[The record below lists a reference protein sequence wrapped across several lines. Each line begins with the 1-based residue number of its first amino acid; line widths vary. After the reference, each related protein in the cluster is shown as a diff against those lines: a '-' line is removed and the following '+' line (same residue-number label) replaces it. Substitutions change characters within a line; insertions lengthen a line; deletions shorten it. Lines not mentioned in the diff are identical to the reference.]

1 MENKKKVCL
10 APQSYWLNCCYPK
23 YGRTGG
29 RGDYTRFNED
39 VQLHFCLKANRGW
52 VFLIFFSLF
61 CRFWPSPYSATTSS
75 DPGVKKVSELLP
87 QKNSSF
93 DSFVIRVNLLNS
105 FICVGKRTL
114 FTTFPCESLQTHS
127 SVNTFD
133 TFSKEKLLLI
143 STAEGMFG
151 QFITKIPPYNL
162 HGTMA
167 YYTPLYTSYICCQT
181 FKTV

>member
-1 MENKKKVCL
+1 MDVQEDGG
-10 APQSYWLNCCYPK
+10 NC
-23 YGRTGG
+23 
-29 RGDYTRFNED
+29 TRFNED
-39 VQLHFCLKANRGW
+39 VQLHFCLKANRGCLFFFAGFGR
-52 VFLIFFSLF
+52 VHTQRQLAAIPEYKRCPNFCLERTLHSFLSWSEWIY
-61 CRFWPSPYSATTSS
+61 WT
-75 DPGVKKVSELLP
+75 VSYVWGER
-87 QKNSSF
+87 S
-93 DSFVIRVNLLNS
+93 
-105 FICVGKRTL
+105 L

-167 YYTPLYTSYICCQT
+167 YHTPLYTSYICCQT